1 MRNGV
6 QCLECTETK
15 LHLGLGNTW
24 MTPVMFDANVFLK
37 ASLGNL
43 WTNVF
48 CGLNFTE
55 NANVKITALPALTP
69 YSLVDFQLL

>member
-1 MRNGV
+1 
-6 QCLECTETK
+6 
-15 LHLGLGNTW
+15 